1 MNDKIIDDMIIHDM
15 IIHDMIMRI
24 FENENYRKIDT
35 QRKAKAF
42 RKTKVFV
49 QKLMDKYG
57 KLVPEKCMM

>member
-1 MNDKIIDDMIIHDM
+1 MNDKIIDDM

-35 QRKAKAF
+35 QRKAKVF

>member
-1 MNDKIIDDMIIHDM
+1 MNDKIIYDK
-15 IIHDMIMRI
+15 IMRT

-42 RKTKVFV
+42 RKAKVFV

-57 KLVPEKCMM
+57 KLVPEKCMMASLM